1 MTAILLRPSQPAGD
15 RELRVRDPE
24 GRTEPGAGE
33 AAGAP
38 LAADRRFV
46 YHPPVADE
54 QDFPTAIVPTR
65 PGTAV
70 ERYDDFAA
78 QFGDPM
84 ATLFV
89 VQATSPFEENRI
101 RAASELLPYRY
112 PKLKVSEVRF
122 GGAAPG
128 AVNIQINI
136 GSPSA
141 ADPRQSVVGTP
152 AAVDPL
158 S

>member
-1 MTAILLRPSQPAGD
+1 MTPRDERSREPERPRALRLPPTAGSS
-15 RELRVRDPE
+15 
-24 GRTEPGAGE
+24 TIQ
-33 AAGAP
+33 
-38 LAADRRFV
+38 
-46 YHPPVADE
+46 PVADE

-101 RAASELLPYRY
+101 RAASELLP
-112 PKLKVSEVRF
+112 
-122 GGAAPG
+122 
-128 AVNIQINI
+128 
-136 GSPSA
+136 
-141 ADPRQSVVGTP
+141 
-152 AAVDPL
+152 
-158 S
+158 